1 MHLASAA
8 GVPTIAFFN
17 RTHPAVFGPLGPQDV
32 AMIVNGMTPQEVA
45 RNCVDIVSNRLPAAN

>member
-1 MHLASAA
+1 MHLACAA

-17 RTHPAVFGPLGPQDV
+17 RTHPAVFGPIGPKDV

-45 RNCVDIVSNRLPAAN
+45 RDCADIRSGRGRNL